1 MSVLGIAWMLAVCF
15 ATPQPLS
22 VGAGETARAFALPA
36 VNEDVATEVVNK
48 VQVSLSDFTGVS
60 APYARSAVVVH
71 FFDRAGGAAD
81 LKALN
86 RLQRRFASRG
96 VQVLAIS
103 GDADSKAALAK
114 RVDGLRLEYP
124 VLRDNHRV
132 VIGRYGI
139 SELPITLVV
148 EGNGN
153 LFAIGQPRGDEI
165 ESAIAAELQPLL
177 GR

>member
-1 MSVLGIAWMLAVCF
+1 
-15 ATPQPLS
+15 
-22 VGAGETARAFALPA
+22 
-36 VNEDVATEVVNK
+36 
-48 VQVSLSDFTGVS
+48 
-60 APYARSAVVVH
+60 VVH
-71 FFDRAGGAAD
+71 FFDKAGGAAD

-132 VIGRYGI
+132 VVGRYGI

-148 EGNGN
+148 ERNGN

-165 ESAIAAELQPLL
+165 ESEITAELQPLL
-177 GR
+177 AR